1 MNQKPKGY
9 TLLVLLFAVSLISI
23 GLLVAV
29 PVWQTQI
36 QREKEEELIFRG
48 KQYIEAIR
56 LYQLKTPGKFPETLE
71 ELVDEKCIRRLYRD
85 PMTQHGEWNIIIPYQ
100 QGAPIGPRGRQSR
113 RESRRGPGRTE
124 TTEQQSFQKVLIVP
138 LKALSSVDNPS
149 IIGVVSSSAQKAF
162 KIYLNEA
169 SYDRWLFFYGMDP
182 QNMPEIVNFGQEEKD

>member
-1 MNQKPKGY
+1 MNQEPKGY

-113 RESRRGPGRTE
+113 RESPRRPGQTE
-124 TTEQQSFQKVLIVP
+124 TTEQQSFQKVLIIP

-162 KIYLNEA
+162 KIYLNET

-182 QNMPEIVNFGQEEKD
+182 QNMPEIVNFGQEEED